1 MAQIKNYF
9 EELMRY
15 AALLSLGTWLAFA
28 PLCAQISDS
37 EAEEI
42 GTEAYIFGYPLITMD
57 MTKAIMTNVE
67 VPSEMHAPM
76 GQFLNARVYPD
87 ASFKDVTAP
96 NADTLYS
103 SAWLDLSKEPYILHV
118 PDEEGR
124 YYLMPMLDGWTDV
137 FASPGTRTTGTK
149 AGDFAVTGPNWKG
162 KLPEGVKELKSPT
175 NLVWILGRT
184 YSTGTPEDYKAVHE
198 IQDKYTLTP
207 LSSWGNPYTPP
218 KGKVDANIDMKT
230 PVRDQVNQLGAEH
243 YFKKLA
249 ELLKNNP
256 PSAED
261 APILAK
267 LAKIGIVPGKE
278 FDLNKLDFA
287 IASALKR
294 APKNGLEKIMAHE
307 TKAGKN
313 INGWIVTKETG
324 KYGTDYLQRAFVAA
338 IGLGANLP
346 QDAIYPV
353 GKVDRDGNPLNG
365 ANRYILHFAKGQ
377 TPPVKGFWS
386 LTMYDDQYFF
396 VRNPLNRYSLS
407 PRNNL
412 KYNDDGSLDLYV
424 QNESPGADKEAN
436 WLPSPKGN
444 FILMFRFYWPEEAI
458 INETWQPPVIQKR
471 S

>member
-1 MAQIKNYF
+1 MKYTT
-9 EELMRY
+9 
-15 AALLSLGTWLAFA
+15 LLSIGTWLIFA

-42 GTEAYIFGYPLITMD
+42 GTEAYIYGYPLITMD

-67 VPSEMHAPM
+67 APSGMRAPM
-76 GQFLNARVYPD
+76 GQFLSARVYPD

-103 SAWLDLSKEPYILHV
+103 SAWLDLSKEPYVLHV
-118 PDEEGR
+118 PDEDGR

-137 FASPGTRTTGTK
+137 FASPGTRTTGTN
-149 AGDFAVTGPNWKG
+149 AGDFAITGPNWKG

-184 YSTGTPEDYKAVHE
+184 YSTGTPEDYKTVHE

-230 PVRDQVNQLGAEH
+230 PVRDQVNQLSADL

-256 PSAED
+256 PSPQD
-261 APILAK
+261 APLLAK
-267 LAKIGIVPGKE
+267 LSKIGIVPGKE
-278 FDLNKLDFA
+278 FDLNKLDPA
-287 IASALKR
+287 IANALKR

-313 INGWIVTKETG
+313 VNGWIVTKETG
-324 KYGTDYLQRAFVAA
+324 KYGTDYLQRALVAA

-353 GKVDRDGNPLNG
+353 AKVDHEGSTLNG
-365 ANRYILHFAKGQ
+365 ANRYVLHFAKGQ
-377 TPPVKGFWS
+377 TPPVNGFWS

-396 VRNPLNRYSLS
+396 VQNPLNRYSVS

-412 KYNDDGSLDLYV
+412 KYNDDGSLDLYI
-424 QNESPGADKEAN
+424 QNESPGAGKESN
-436 WLPSPKGN
+436 WLPAPKGN

-458 INETWQPPVIQKR
+458 INGTWQPPVIQKR